1 MADAII
7 AEGLVKQYGSVR
19 ALSGLDL
26 QVPEGTVL
34 GLLGPNGAGKTT
46 CVRIITT
53 LLRPDAGGCQVNG
66 IDVLDRVEVQDH
78 VTGKRR

>member
-26 QVPEGTVL
+26 QVPEGTV
-34 GLLGPNGAGKTT
+34 
-46 CVRIITT
+46 
-53 LLRPDAGGCQVNG
+53 VNG
-66 IDVLDRVEVQDH
+66 IDVLEHPGEVRKIIGLSGQYAA
-78 VTGKRR
+78 VR